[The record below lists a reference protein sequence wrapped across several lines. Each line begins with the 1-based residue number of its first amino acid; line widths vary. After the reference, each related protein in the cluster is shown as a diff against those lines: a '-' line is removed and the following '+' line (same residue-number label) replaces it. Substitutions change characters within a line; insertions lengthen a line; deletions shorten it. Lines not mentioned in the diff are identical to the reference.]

1 MKNYCEKHHLAFNG
15 LRCPCCEKDRINN
28 MVERFGK
35 YVPKIETT
43 KTVGNYSKESA
54 KKYENPNLSWEDLS
68 EKFNIIKSK

>member
-1 MKNYCEKHHLAFNG
+1 MKNYCEKHHLVFNG

-35 YVPKIETT
+35 YVKT
-43 KTVGNYSKESA
+43 KTEPVGNYSEESA
-54 KKYENPNLSWEDLS
+54 KKYENHNLSWEDLA

>member
-1 MKNYCEKHHLAFNG
+1 MKNYCEKHHLTFNG

-35 YVPKIETT
+35 YVET
-43 KTVGNYSKESA
+43 KTEPVGNYSKESA

>member
-15 LRCPCCEKDRINN
+15 LRCPYCEKDRINN

-35 YVPKIETT
+35 YVKT
-43 KTVGNYSKESA
+43 KPETVGNYSKESA
-54 KKYENPNLSWEDLS
+54 KKYENPNLNWEDLA